1 MASAADMR
9 TNVHR
14 FRIRRSSIS
23 DPHADPSSTSS
34 SAPLRRRSAS
44 PPTGNGTSIVNS
56 VASSN
61 EGPLSA
67 ERPGPSDGLPSAKA
81 AREIPACDRCRH
93 FKKKCSRTFP
103 ICTLCANAG
112 SKCSLSTPVDSTA
125 AQTHHLRARVEW
137 LSSFINKHVPVGPTG
152 IASIDTGTDLS
163 SFVDHSRRSNAASDT
178 SQGALPTTPS
188 LAAPLQRH
196 APSRP
201 FDPLEGVRHV
211 SSHATPP
218 GGNDPLSQTPSIF
231 SSPGRPGLAAAS
243 TIGTPGLP
251 PDAAARRFV
260 DAYFRNVNRA
270 YPFAN
275 RDKVL
280 RDLEALGETA
290 MGQRDADS
298 TVLYLIMAIGC
309 TSLERAGQVPKD
321 TASKFEVPY
330 AEIIQE
336 CLAKEDTESIQVLV
350 LLSLYSLFDPH
361 GASAWSMAGIASR
374 HAMLLGLSRR
384 ASEDKSL
391 AAVELE
397 LRHRLFWSI
406 FVLDRM
412 MAVSMGLPV
421 ALIDDNMDVP
431 LPGLTI
437 EEFASPERQQFAS
450 TLQTNRHVIQ
460 LRQLEGRILTLIHHR
475 RRSDIASLSQA
486 DRRAIL
492 HDLRTDIEAWYSSGS
507 LVSPMEADNIPIH
520 NSITWLSARYY
531 HLLILLHYPCHFNS
545 FASSVSATEL
555 LRFAQKH
562 LQSTSA
568 LLQQRQ
574 LPFNRITLC
583 RIFPVGL
590 VLIHGFIACEAEGSP
605 FPARDEV
612 AVVVSILEA
621 FPSGWVNA
629 HKAANIFRQFMT
641 LTTSPPSYG
650 PMHFQTTMLGN
661 GPLDAARE
669 STQAMLRPILT
680 NLLGLMQEV
689 LGKATCYAFH
699 EMPDSRGGFAGFSGP
714 LSSFSPPGPSRSL
727 GGSMSGLTPGAEG
740 AMDYN
745 WSSLEMGFL

>member
-1 MASAADMR
+1 MASAADMQ

-23 DPHADPSSTSS
+23 DPHADPSSTLS
-34 SAPLRRRSAS
+34 SAPL
-44 PPTGNGTSIVNS
+44 PTT
-56 VASSN
+56 
-61 EGPLSA
+61 
-67 ERPGPSDGLPSAKA
+67 
-81 AREIPACDRCRH
+81 
-93 FKKKCSRTFP
+93 KKCSRTFP

-112 SKCSLSTPVDSTA
+112 SRCSLSTPFDSTA

-178 SQGALPTTPS
+178 SQGVLPTTPS

-196 APSRP
+196 ASSRP

-218 GGNDPLSQTPSIF
+218 GGNDPLSQPPSIF
-231 SSPGRPGLAAAS
+231 SSPGRPGLAAAP

-290 MGQRDADS
+290 MGQRDAGLD
-298 TVLYLIMAIGC
+298 
-309 TSLERAGQVPKD
+309 RA
-321 TASKFEVPY
+321 
-330 AEIIQE
+330 E

-605 FPARDEV
+605 FPARDEI

-661 GPLDAARE
+661 GPLNAARE

-680 NLLGLMQEV
+680 NLLNLMQEV

-699 EMPDSRGGFAGFSGP
+699 EMPDSRGGFAGVQRLFYLPCPPPRTLAKPWWFPVGSHARGPKEPWITTGVLSKWAFSEREH
-714 LSSFSPPGPSRSL
+714 RSQMRIVTVPWL
-727 GGSMSGLTPGAEG
+727 PDAAADWNALRQ
-740 AMDYN
+740 
-745 WSSLEMGFL
+745 SLV